1 MTPERDY
8 QLRSLKTLGDFL
20 RRCSKPLPVST
31 AFFEVQEASSITPSG
46 YVPVVALGLSPEMP

>member
-1 MTPERDY
+1 MTPERDH

-46 YVPVVALGLSPEMP
+46 SVPVVASGP